1 MPTTAPW
8 QLPAGVDC
16 YAVVGN
22 PVAHSK
28 SPRIHQAFAKQTG
41 QSLVYLAQ
49 AIEPGDFV
57 AAVAEFQRLGG
68 KGLNVTLPFKL
79 EAHALC
85 ARRSERAEQSGAVN
99 TLWFERDGRICG
111 DNTDGIGLMRDLT
124 MNHGMAV
131 AGRKVLLLG
140 AGGAAQGILPALLAE
155 RPAKLTIA
163 NRTFSR
169 ARALAGRVPLAERG
183 MIDVLPM
190 EALAGRAFNL
200 IINATAAS
208 LAGELPPL
216 PDDVL
221 HRGGDCYDMMYA
233 DEPTVFMQWGLRYG
247 AARSVDGLGMLVEQA
262 AESFYLWRGI
272 RPDTAAVI
280 KELRQS

>member
-1 MPTTAPW
+1 MSTPW
-8 QLPAGVDC
+8 RLPAGVDC
-16 YAVVGN
+16 YAVVGY

-28 SPRIHQAFAKQTG
+28 SPRIHQMFAAQTG
-41 QSLVYLAQ
+41 QTLSYIAQ
-49 AIEPGDFV
+49 PIEPGNFA

-85 ARRSERAEQSGAVN
+85 AWRSERAERAGAVN
-99 TLWFERDGRICG
+99 TLWFDKTGRICG
-111 DNTDGIGLMRDLT
+111 DNTDGIGLVRDLT
-124 MNHGMAV
+124 VNHGIV
-131 AGRKVLLLG
+131 VNRRKVLLLG
-140 AGGAAQGILPALLAE
+140 AGGAAQGALPALLAA

-163 NRTFSR
+163 NRTFSK
-169 ARALAGRVPLAERG
+169 AQALAERVPAAERN
-183 MIDVLPM
+183 MIEILPM
-190 EALAGRAFNL
+190 EALAGRDFNL

-233 DEPTVFMQWGLRYG
+233 DGPTIFMRWGVRYG
-247 AARSVDGLGMLVEQA
+247 AVRSVDGLGMLVEQA
-262 AESFYLWRGI
+262 AESFFLWRDV
-272 RPDTAAVI
+272 RPDTAPVI
-280 KELRQS
+280 KALRHA